1 VVDAVNTLDAGD
13 PASVAVSFDGTDVH
27 FTFGIPRGPNGMD
40 GAPGEVTNAEF
51 AAAIAGT
58 SNSSNA
64 VATLDT
70 PFTNDPPTL
79 ADMENVRAKINEL
92 INAMRR

>member
-13 PASVAVSFDGTDVH
+13 PASVAASFDGTNVH
-27 FTFGIPRGPNGMD
+27 LTFGIPRGSNGMD
-40 GAPGEVTNAEF
+40 GAPGEVSDADL

-64 VATLDT
+64 VALLGLTAS
-70 PFTNDPPTL
+70 NPPTQAEVQAL
-79 ADMENVRAKINEL
+79 ADKVDEL
-92 INAMRR
+92 IGAMRR